1 MNRRGEVR
9 LPKSDQKP
17 LRFDQ
22 HAMVG
27 ITNPLDPAKYPFL
40 KDKSCQAITILPKSG
55 FSVRGGVVLLYQL
68 WMVACDRCLGL
79 INVSLFFRWRVLT
92 NPRVD

>member
-9 LPKSDQKP
+9 LPKSDQEP

-27 ITNPLDPAKYPFL
+27 ITKPLDPVKYPFL

-55 FSVRGGVVLLYQL
+55 FSVRGGRGGFIFLPIVDGGVRLVL
-68 WMVACDRCLGL
+68 D
-79 INVSLFFRWRVLT
+79 
-92 NPRVD
+92 